1 MSSINDVRFFIYPN
15 LSPKKP
21 RLLKLVNLAY
31 LTARDKTLYPK
42 EILIRSDLHC
52 TTKIGG
58 KYRTDP
64 KGPHLTMCYKDEGQ
78 VQRGTHVASHGYVRS
93 MTDWTF
99 VSASHDPEKLDTVM
113 RPNGKGRV
121 WPPYELLTD
130 ITSIAHSHWAG
141 QTEDWAQVSE
151 NSPAEPF
158 DQTAY
163 YSLTAA
169 TASMSVA
176 GESSQAGTQ
185 ENQESVIVDIKS
197 DTYVVVEKKD
207 GNKFKLRLHDESTT
221 KTQATGWQDAHV
233 FYGESWAPCYLYVGQ
248 VSGTRY
254 WTWTLEV
261 SKKREGKGKTPK
273 GKGTK
278 KGRA

>member
-1 MSSINDVRFFIYPN
+1 MTGTLILPGTKGSVGGIVHSIKQRGTNG
-15 LSPKKP
+15 
-21 RLLKLVNLAY
+21 
-31 LTARDKTLYPK
+31 TATGS
-42 EILIRSDLHC
+42 RSGIHN
-52 TTKIGG
+52 TTKVGG
-58 KYRTDP
+58 KYQKDP
-64 KGPHLTMCYKDEGQ
+64 KGPHVTLCYKDEGQ
-78 VQRGTHVASHGYVRS
+78 VQGGTHVASHGYVRS
-93 MTDWTF
+93 MTDWTYL
-99 VSASHDPEKLDTVM
+99 SASHHSEKHDSVK
-113 RPNGKGRV
+113 RPNGKDHV
-121 WPPYELLTD
+121 WPSSEDLRE
-130 ITSIAHSHWAG
+130 ITSIAYNHLAEYM
-141 QTEDWAQVSE
+141 EDWGQVSE

-169 TASMSVA
+169 TASMSIA
-176 GESSQAGTQ
+176 GASSQAGTQ
-185 ENQESVIVDIKS
+185 ENQESVIVEIES

-207 GNKFKLRLHDESTT
+207 GNKFKLRLLDESTT

-261 SKKREGKGKTPK
+261 SKNGEGKGKTPK

-278 KGRA
+278 KGRV